1 VHVLCGADRLGRCL
15 LAHSKGYSPSGVA
28 KYMVKDLD
36 FASAVAAATGTH
48 PVLLPAVKAAFE
60 ELTAL
65 GHGDSD
71 IAVTRRYIEQRCV
84 DLYVEASH

>member
-1 VHVLCGADRLGRCL
+1 
-15 LAHSKGYSPSGVA
+15 
-28 KYMVKDLD
+28 MVKDLD

-60 ELTAL
+60 ELAAL

-71 IAVTRRYIEQRCV
+71 MAVTRRYIEQR
-84 DLYVEASH
+84 

>member
-1 VHVLCGADRLGRCL
+1 
-15 LAHSKGYSPSGVA
+15 
-28 KYMVKDLD
+28 MVKDLD

-48 PVLLPAVKAAFE
+48 LVLLPAVKAAFD

-71 IAVTRRYIEQRCV
+71 IAVTRRYIEHR
-84 DLYVEASH
+84 